1 MNQSPPSTHP
11 RLLLTPADAAS
22 SIGVSADTLREW
34 RQRGY
39 GPAYVRVGKGPR
51 ARVRYPTEDLKTWS
65 ESLERHRSTGE
76 YAPDP
81 GTEETPQ
88 A

>member
-1 MNQSPPSTHP
+1 MMIQPPPSTHP

-39 GPAYVRVGKGPR
+39 GPSYVRVGRGPR
-51 ARVRYPTEDLKTWS
+51 ARVRYPSDDLRAWS
-65 ESLERHRSTGE
+65 EGLERHQSTAEYSAPQGE
-76 YAPDP
+76 
-81 GTEETPQ
+81 EE
-88 A
+88 